1 MEKFSYVNAK
11 SVNQVPVL
19 LDDSW
24 ENTKVIAGGT
34 DLVGEMKDYIE
45 TPKKLVNLKTIP
57 DLDKIEVKTSGVTIG
72 ALVTLSELVDH
83 PEVQENYGVLAQAAA
98 AVATPQIRN
107 VGTVGGN
114 LCQRPRCWYYRDP
127 DTICLKKGGDTC
139 YALSGLNKYHAI
151 FGGGPVYIVHPSDVA
166 PALVSLGASVTV
178 RGTNGDRTIL
188 LEEFFVL
195 PDVNPQRENIL
206 EPNEIITQIHIPKPQ
221 SGARSLYIKIRE
233 KGSFDFALVSVAAV
247 FEINGQKCQNASIVL
262 GGVAPIPWR
271 SKGAEAELKGQTI
284 IEATAK
290 AAGRVAIKDAD
301 PLSDNAYKVQL
312 TENIIYRAA
321 MTAIA

>member
-1 MEKFSYVNAK
+1 MTLAELASHAEIREGY
-11 SVNQVPVL
+11 
-19 LDDSW
+19 
-24 ENTKVIAGGT
+24 GG
-34 DLVGEMKDYIE
+34 
-45 TPKKLVNLKTIP
+45 
-57 DLDKIEVKTSGVTIG
+57 
-72 ALVTLSELVDH
+72 
-83 PEVQENYGVLAQAAA
+83 LAQAAA

-166 PALVSLGASVTV
+166 PALVSLGASVTIQ
-178 RGTNGDRTIL
+178 GPDGDRTIL

-195 PDVNPQRENIL
+195 PDMNPQRENVL
-206 EPNEIITQIHIPKPQ
+206 GPNEIITQIHIPKPQ
-221 SGARSLYIKIRE
+221 PRTRSLYLKIRE
-233 KGSFDFALVSVAAV
+233 KGSFNFALVSVAAV
-247 FEINGQKCQNASIVL
+247 FENNGKKCQNASIVL

-271 SKGAEAELKGQTI
+271 SMDAEAALKGQTI
-284 IEATAK
+284 TEATAK
-290 AAGRVAIKDAD
+290 AAGRMAIKDAD

-312 TENIIYRAA
+312 TENIVYRAA
-321 MTAIA
+321 MTAIV